1 MKGAAIQMRNM
12 EAQITKMHARAAEI
26 KRRADRT
33 RTKIFGTVSAALA
46 VCLVFVVHQLQRMGH
61 GIMAGQNTGSSMLSD
76 SVGGYVLIAVIA
88 FIAGTAITAVIIR
101 HRKK

>member
-1 MKGAAIQMRNM
+1 MREM
-12 EAQITKMHARAAEI
+12 EEKITKMHARAAEI
-26 KRRADRT
+26 KRHADRT
-33 RTKIFGTVSAALA
+33 RTKIFGTVSAVLA

-88 FIAGTAITAVIIR
+88 FILGTVITTLIIKYR
-101 HRKK
+101 GKR